1 MCQQLICLGTPLIS
15 LLMPISAASIKFDV
29 IILTIPAA
37 FMHDFILVLL
47 F

>member
-15 LLMPISAASIKFDV
+15 LLMPISVTSITLDG